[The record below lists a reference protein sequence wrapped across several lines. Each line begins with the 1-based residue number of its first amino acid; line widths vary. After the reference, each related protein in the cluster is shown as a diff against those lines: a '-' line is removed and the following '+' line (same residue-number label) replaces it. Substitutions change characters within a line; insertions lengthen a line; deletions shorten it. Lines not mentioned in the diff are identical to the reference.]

1 MLPHCSTLISTGSWI
16 MSCMDS
22 DTFNNHSLHFN
33 ILANPSPVLHQF
45 FLKWFVNINY
55 FIIFLVL
62 CLRAVSFAISLSRE
76 YKLRV
81 WSHTTVVIIYTLCY
95 PFSLWKRYLKFNAS
109 QKKKMKTLWELQ
121 ALVTELAANSSLTFW
136 EKKNPIT
143 NDLI

>member
-33 ILANPSPVLHQF
+33 ILANPSPILHQF

-109 QKKKMKTLWELQ
+109 QKKKNENTLGIASIGHRASCKQL
-121 ALVTELAANSSLTFW
+121 LNILGK
-136 EKKNPIT
+136 EKPNY
-143 NDLI
+143 